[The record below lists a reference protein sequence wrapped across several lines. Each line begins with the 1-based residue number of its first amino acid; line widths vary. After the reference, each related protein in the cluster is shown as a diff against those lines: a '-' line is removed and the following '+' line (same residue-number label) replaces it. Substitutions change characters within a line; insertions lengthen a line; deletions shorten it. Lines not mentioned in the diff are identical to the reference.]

1 MKRTVVKISLIILGV
16 MLMSACGSAAAED
29 TQPAEMQEAVQSA
42 AEEAAPTAAPTAT
55 PAPSP
60 TEAPTPTPT
69 VVPEPEEA
77 GFEVS
82 EIDPAK
88 TMYTTDSLKVRKGPS
103 KDYDVLGILPPGD
116 EVEVNGRDK
125 DGWYR
130 ISFEDE
136 EAFVSDAYLSAEAPT
151 ATPTPAPLPEVPA
164 DAVAELPLP
173 EIPAAVATA
182 APTAVPTI
190 PPVTPAKAA
199 GVLMIGDSRCVMM
212 QAATGGGGAGW
223 ICENG
228 KGYDWMMAT
237 AFPSADAIV
246 GKGTKV
252 VICLGVNDT
261 NHASSYAAAINAKA
275 AEWAQRGAKT
285 YFVSVNPVWE
295 NPYTTEDK
303 VIAFNATMAASLIG
317 VKYVNTHD
325 VLATTGYTMID
336 GLHYNDDT
344 SKVIYNLIIGSVK

>member
-1 MKRTVVKISLIILGV
+1 MIFLILSILLLFTG
-16 MLMSACGSAAAED
+16 CGSDTPQDTTAAE
-29 TQPAEMQEAVQSA
+29 TTAVVS
-42 AEEAAPTAAPTAT
+42 ETENVSVTPTPLPTAT
-55 PAPSP
+55 PS
-60 TEAPTPTPT
+60 PTPTAVPT
-69 VVPEPEEA
+69 PTEVPEQEDEEEH
-77 GFEVS
+77 FEVTDI
-82 EIDPAK
+82 EPAE
-88 TMYTTDSLKVRKGPS
+88 TMYTTDSLKIRKGPS
-103 KDYDVLGILPPGD
+103 KDYDVLAILAAGD
-116 EVEVNGRDK
+116 AVEVNGRDK

-130 ISFEDE
+130 IKYDDGP
-136 EAFVSDAYLSAEAPT
+136 AFVSDDYLSAEAPT
-151 ATPTPAPLPEVPA
+151 PTPTEAPLPEAVP
-164 DAVAELPLP
+164 DPLTAEVVPVP
-173 EIPAAVATA
+173 EPVATA
-182 APTAVPTI
+182 TPIPTL
-190 PPVTPAKAA
+190 PPVTPVKAA

-228 KGYDWMMAT
+228 KGYDWMMST

-261 NHASSYAAAINAKA
+261 NHAASYATAINAKA

-325 VLATTGYTMID
+325 TLATTGYTMID
-336 GLHYNDDT
+336 GLHYNDET
-344 SKVIYNLIIGSVK
+344 SKVIYNLIIGSLR

>member
-1 MKRTVVKISLIILGV
+1 MLLIVLCI
-16 MLMSACGSAAAED
+16 MLMCACGSAASTD
-29 TQPAEMQEAVQSA
+29 TQTTEIQQAETQEAEQPA
-42 AEEAAPTAAPTAT
+42 AEEAAPTAMPTAT
-55 PAPSP
+55 ATPSP
-60 TEAPTPTPT
+60 TEVPAPTDA
-69 VVPEPEEA
+69 PEAVEA

-82 EIDPAK
+82 EIDPAT

-103 KDYDVLGILPPGD
+103 KDYDVLGILSPGD

-130 ISFEDE
+130 ILFEDGV
-136 EAFVSDAYLSAEAPT
+136 AFVSDDYLSAEAPT
-151 ATPTPAPLPEVPA
+151 ATPTPAPLPETPDMQA
-164 DAVAELPLP
+164 AELPAVPAPEVLP
-173 EIPAAVATA
+173 TPTAIPTA
-182 APTAVPTI
+182 APAVP
-190 PPVTPAKAA
+190 VAPAKAA

-228 KGYDWMMAT
+228 KGYDWMMST

-246 GKGTKV
+246 GRGTKV

-261 NHASSYAAAINAKA
+261 NHAASYAAAINAKA

-295 NPYTTEDK
+295 NPYTTEEN
-303 VIAFNATMAASLIG
+303 VIAFNAAMAASLIG
-317 VKYVNTHD
+317 VRYVNTHD

>member
-1 MKRTVVKISLIILGV
+1 MILIILSIILLAGCN
-16 MLMSACGSAAAED
+16 S
-29 TQPAEMQEAVQSA
+29 EAVQDTSA
-42 AEEAAPTAAPTAT
+42 VETSVVSETETVDVTPASLPSVTPSPIPTAAPT
-55 PAPSP
+55 P
-60 TEAPTPTPT
+60 TDI
-69 VVPEPEEA
+69 PEEESEEEQ
-77 GFEVS
+77 FEVS
-82 EIDPAK
+82 MIDHVK

-103 KDYDVLGILPPGD
+103 KDYDVLGILPPGY

-130 ISFEDE
+130 IIFEDE
-136 EAFVSDAYLSAEAPT
+136 AAFVSDDYLSEEAP
-151 ATPTPAPLPEVPA
+151 TPTPAALPKTEVAEAP
-164 DAVAELPLP
+164 VPEIPEAELPAIP
-173 EIPAAVATA
+173 TVTPVPTVPPAA
-182 APTAVPTI
+182 
-190 PPVTPAKAA
+190 PVRNAA

-212 QAATGGGGAGW
+212 QAATGGGAAW

-237 AFPSADAIV
+237 AFPSADAVV

-261 NHASSYAAAINAKA
+261 NHAASYAAAINAKA
-275 AEWAQRGAKT
+275 AEWAQKGAKT

>member
-1 MKRTVVKISLIILGV
+1 MLSV
-16 MLMSACGSAAAED
+16 MLVSACGAASD
-29 TQPAEMQEAVQSA
+29 TQTADIQTEETQEAEQSA
-42 AEEAAPTAAPTAT
+42 AEEAVPEPTAT
-55 PAPSP
+55 PVPSP

-69 VVPEPEEA
+69 PAVVPEAEEA

-82 EIDPAK
+82 EIDPVK
-88 TMYTTDSLKVRKGPS
+88 IMYTTDSLKVRKGPS

-173 EIPAAVATA
+173 EIPAAVPTA
-182 APTAVPTI
+182 APTAIPTI
-190 PPVTPAKAA
+190 PAVTPAKAA

-228 KGYDWMMAT
+228 KGYDWMTAT

-261 NHASSYAAAINAKA
+261 NHAASYAAAINAKA

-303 VIAFNATMAASLIG
+303 VIAFNAAMAASLIG

-325 VLATTGYTMID
+325 VLVTTGYTMID